1 MKRSALGMIE
11 TLGYIG
17 AIAGADAAVKAAVVE
32 IRGLELVK
40 GGIVT
45 VLFSGDVGA
54 VKAAVEAGS
63 AEASRVGTLLRSHV
77 IARVSDEL
85 EMMMEKETK
94 APLNT
99 EIEDVIQEAEV
110 IEEATKEVPEV
121 TSSEIEIPEKEQE
134 ILIEEIETPKV
145 SIEVQTIDEVIT
157 AATSIRR
164 TREALSEMKVVALR
178 NIARNIEN
186 IQIDRNRIKFSNKA
200 ELINAILASYD
211 RR

>member
-85 EMMMEKETK
+85 EMMMEKETEVVEAVEAVEAVKVVEAVLEETNLETEKPK
-94 APLNT
+94 AM
-99 EIEDVIQEAEV
+99 V
-110 IEEATKEVPEV
+110 KE
-121 TSSEIEIPEKEQE
+121 
-134 ILIEEIETPKV
+134 
-145 SIEVQTIDEVIT
+145 QTIDEANT
-157 AATSIRR
+157 NATSIRR